1 MTSTP
6 HAVRF
11 EAWINARKLAFF
23 SLLLLITAVF
33 YAYASYRQ
41 LTHINTKNYWCDQES
56 YVFYAMRLH
65 DTPDYI
71 GDYNRMPIYP
81 WMLSFIY
88 DSSMSEDDFFDRA
101 KVFNIV
107 LSGVVLLA
115 AFALFL
121 RLFPKLVAI
130 NLLLIVAFTVYIFKS
145 AYIQTEMLFF
155 FLNFGVFLLLLQM
168 LIKPGW
174 WLALLTGVLLG
185 ITHLTKGSVMVALG
199 IFLFVFAL
207 RAIYLAYR
215 ARTLKPVLSQ
225 AAYALL
231 ILVTY
236 CAVIWPYIRTSKR
249 VYDSYLFNLNT
260 TIYMW
265 YDSWADVKE
274 GAWLYRDQEGWPPIA
289 VPTMQTYLQEKS
301 PADIAARILDGFRV
315 MFQRHIYRGG
325 YGYFWYILAFVLILV
340 WLLIRTYRSPQRDQ
354 LIRFISHHR
363 FPILFIV
370 LYFTAY
376 TLLYAFYV
384 PIHPG
389 LRFMLSLYM
398 PFLYVVMKTIN
409 LPLFGQ
415 QPTAPHF
422 SSRFNAWLFVVL
434 LLHTLANVG
443 YASGVIHGGG

>member
-1 MTSTP
+1 MKSTQY
-6 HAVRF
+6 ALRF
-11 EAWINARKLAFF
+11 ESWINSRKLAFF
-23 SLLLLITAVF
+23 IVFLLITAFF

-41 LTHINTKNYWCDQES
+41 LTQINTKNYWCDQES

-65 DTPDYI
+65 DNPDYI

-88 DSSMSEDDFFDRA
+88 DSSMTEDDFFDRA
-101 KVFNIV
+101 KVFNIA

-121 RLFPKLVAI
+121 RLFPKLIAI
-130 NLLLIVAFTVYIFKS
+130 NLMLLVTFTVYIFKS

-155 FLNFGVFLLLLQM
+155 FLNFCVFLLLLQM

-174 WLALLTGVLLG
+174 RLALLTGILLG

-207 RAIYLAYR
+207 RAVYLAYR

-231 ILVTY
+231 IVVTY
-236 CAVIWPYIRTSKR
+236 IAVIWPYIRTSKR

-274 GAWLYRDQEGWPPIA
+274 GAWLYRDQEGWPPID
-289 VPTMQTYLQEKS
+289 VPTMQTYLQQKS
-301 PADIAARILDGFRV
+301 PADITARILDGFRV
-315 MFQRHIYRGG
+315 MIQRHTYRGG
-325 YGYFWYILAFVLILV
+325 YGYFWYILTFLLIMV
-340 WLLIRTYRSPQRDQ
+340 WLLIRTYRGPQRAQ
-354 LIRFISHHR
+354 LRGLFSRHR

-370 LYFTAY
+370 FYFAAY
-376 TLLYAFYV
+376 TFLYAFYV

-398 PFLYVVMKTIN
+398 PFLYVVMKMIN

-415 QPTAPHF
+415 RHF
-422 SSRFNAWLFVVL
+422 STRFNVFLFAVL